1 MKIKFLIIAFF
12 IIIVTTVSFLFSP
25 RPGPEIYKPEN
36 YVSLSSN
43 AGFYVNCDA
52 DLYITLSQSPQL
64 LLKDKEPRQSR
75 PLYVMAG
82 WLVGAPLQF
91 FLEKSGLS
99 GDFQRNL
106 RGYYLGYVLLNFIIL
121 FISFVL
127 FKKICNHYASSD
139 VNNLVLY
146 ALMIF
151 LASNSVTKSY
161 FWTAHQQM
169 FVFLT
174 PLLCLFLIIKLPQ
187 KNLSL
192 IRLSGVSF
200 LLGTLT
206 LAYGSFLL
214 CLPCLL
220 YAAFLVN
227 KKHKGLN
234 NFLKMALIS
243 AVFVAPTLLWM
254 LILRLNGVTYYN
266 HEADQYRQFVWI
278 IDSLK
283 VSPLFFLKTAL
294 GNLYLFILTF
304 RGLVFFLALFLALFF
319 AGRLMCPHNKNEDSK
334 KQVVGIL
341 FAMSMVFLFF
351 LCMGYY
357 QVRLSFT
364 MVPLLLCLMFIW
376 ASRLQ
381 KKFRYTGSLLLITA
395 IAWHIYQTVSYGPFY

>member
-1 MKIKFLIIAFF
+1 MNLKFF
-12 IIIVTTVSFLFSP
+12 IISFFTITVTTGSFLFSH

-36 YVSLSSN
+36 YISIN
-43 AGFYVNCDA
+43 KYMGFYVNCDA
-52 DLYITLSQSPQL
+52 DLYINLSQSPQL

-75 PLYVMAG
+75 PLFVLAG
-82 WLVGAPLQF
+82 WLVGTPLQF

-99 GDFQRNL
+99 GNFQRNL

-127 FKKICNHYASSD
+127 FKKICDHYACCNA
-139 VNNLVLY
+139 NNLVLY

-187 KNLSL
+187 KNHSL
-192 IRLSGVSF
+192 LRLSGISF

-220 YAAFLVN
+220 YAAFMVN
-227 KKHKGLN
+227 KKYRGIN
-234 NFLKMALIS
+234 NLLKIALIS
-243 AVFVAPTLLWM
+243 VIFVIPTLLWM
-254 LILRLNGVTYYN
+254 LILKLNGVNYYN

-294 GNLYLFILTF
+294 GKLYLFFLTF
-304 RGLVFFLALFLALFF
+304 RGLAFFLVLFLALFF
-319 AGRLMCPHNKNEDSK
+319 AGQLMYPQNKNEYSK
-334 KQVVGIL
+334 KKVSGIL
-341 FAMSMVFLFF
+341 FTMAMVFLFF

-357 QVRLSFT
+357 QIRLTFT
-364 MVPLLLCLMFIW
+364 LVPLLFCLIFIW
-376 ASRLQ
+376 ANRLQ
-381 KKFRYTGSLLLITA
+381 KKFKPLEPLLLITA
-395 IAWHIYQTVSYGPFY
+395 LAWHIYQTVSYGPFY

>member
-1 MKIKFLIIAFF
+1 MNLKFF
-12 IIIVTTVSFLFSP
+12 IIYFFTIIFTTGSFLFSP

-36 YVSLSSN
+36 YVSLSSH

-82 WLVGAPLQF
+82 WLVGTPLQF

-341 FAMSMVFLFF
+341 FVMSMVFLFF
-351 LCMGYY
+351 LFMGYY

-364 MVPLLLCLMFIW
+364 LVPLLLCLMFIW

-381 KKFRYTGSLLLITA
+381 KKFRYIGSLLLITA

>member
-1 MKIKFLIIAFF
+1 MKIKFLIIAFL

-25 RPGPEIYKPEN
+25 RPGPDIYKPEN
-36 YVSLSSN
+36 YVSLSTH

-52 DLYITLSQSPQL
+52 DLYINLSQSPQL

-82 WLVGAPLQF
+82 WLIGAPLQF
-91 FLEKSGLS
+91 ILEKSGLS

-121 FISFVL
+121 LISFIL
-127 FKKICNHYASSD
+127 FKKICDHYAGSHVD
-139 VNNLVLY
+139 NLVLY

-174 PLLCLFLIIKLPQ
+174 PLLCLLLIIKLPQ

-192 IRLSGVSF
+192 LRLSGISF

-220 YAAFLVN
+220 YATFLVN
-227 KKHKGLN
+227 KKYKSLN
-234 NFLKMALIS
+234 DFLKMALIFT
-243 AVFVAPTLLWM
+243 VFVAPTLLWI
-254 LILRLNGVTYYN
+254 LILGLNGVKYYN

-294 GNLYLFILTF
+294 GNLYLFIRTF
-304 RGLVFFLALFLALFF
+304 RGLVFFLVLFLALFF
-319 AGRLMCPHNKNEDSK
+319 AGRLMSARKKNEDSK

-341 FAMSMVFLFF
+341 FAMVMVFMFF

-357 QVRLSFT
+357 QIRLTFT
-364 MVPLLLCLMFIW
+364 LVPLLLCLLFIL
-376 ASRLQ
+376 ANRLQ
-381 KKFRYTGSLLLITA
+381 NKINHIGLFLMITA